1 MKHKIKFYIAGAL
14 IGFINGLFGGGG
26 GMICVPALHNVLK
39 LETKKAHAT
48 AIAVMLP
55 ISVVSGIFYLS
66 FGSLDIPM
74 LLLSTLG
81 VFAGGFTGSVL
92 LKKMNPRTIR
102 ILFSIL
108 LAVAGVRMMIG
119 G

>member
-1 MKHKIKFYIAGAL
+1 MRQIKFFIAGAL

-26 GMICVPALHNVLK
+26 GMICVPALHSVLK

-55 ISVVSGIFYLS
+55 VSVVSGLFYLS
-66 FGSLDIPM
+66 FGSLDLSI
-74 LLLSTLG
+74 LLLTTLG
-81 VFAGGFTGSVL
+81 VFAGGFTGSIL
-92 LKKMNPRTIR
+92 LKKIRPRTVR
-102 ILFSIL
+102 IIFSIL
-108 LAVAGVRMMIG
+108 LAVAGIRMMIG

>member
-1 MKHKIKFYIAGAL
+1 MKHSIKFYLAGAL

-26 GMICVPALHNVLK
+26 GMICVPALHNVLR

-55 ISVVSGIFYLS
+55 VSVVSGLFYLS
-66 FGSLDIPM
+66 FGNLDFSL
-74 LLLSTLG
+74 LALSSLG

-92 LKKMNPRTIR
+92 LRKIKPRTVR
-102 ILFSIL
+102 ILFSVL
-108 LAVAGVRMMIG
+108 LAVAGVRMLFG

>member
-1 MKHKIKFYIAGAL
+1 MKHRIKFFVVGAL

-26 GMICVPALHNVLK
+26 GMICVPALHNILK

-55 ISVVSGIFYLS
+55 ISVVSGLFYLS

-74 LLLSTLG
+74 LALSTLG
-81 VFAGGFTGSVL
+81 VFLGGVAG
-92 LKKMNPRTIR
+92 
-102 ILFSIL
+102 SIL
-108 LAVAGVRMMIG
+108 LKRADPKAVRVVFSVILAIAGLRMLFG
-119 G
+119 